1 MCICF
6 CVYIYIY
13 IYMCVCIYMHPLVP
27 NGFITESALFISSIY
42 PILSTCFPIHGSLFL
57 LAIRNGCLKNQL
69 FHVVQYSKKI
79 DSPFRD
85 FFGGITCR
93 HVCRTCFG
101 GFILDHG
108 STGLIGGAV
117 DSADLEPPLVSF
129 NAAAAATE
137 PCTTG

>member
-1 MCICF
+1 
-6 CVYIYIY
+6 
-13 IYMCVCIYMHPLVP
+13 MHPLVP
-27 NGFITESALFISSIY
+27 SGFITDSAFFISSIY

-79 DSPFRD
+79 DSPFRYIWGD
-85 FFGGITCR
+85 
-93 HVCRTCFG
+93 HLQPDMFG

-117 DSADLEPPLVSF
+117 ESADLEPPLVSF